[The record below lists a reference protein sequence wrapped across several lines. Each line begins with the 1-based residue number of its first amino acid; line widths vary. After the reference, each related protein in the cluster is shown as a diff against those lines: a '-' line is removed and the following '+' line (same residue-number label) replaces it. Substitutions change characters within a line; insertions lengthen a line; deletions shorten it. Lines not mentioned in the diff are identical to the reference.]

1 MSVRFDLRPE
11 RYRSKAQQRQSGRP
25 GLVLVVLFAVFLA
38 LALGNTLLGYLR
50 LESLR
55 NEAASVSERMFSL
68 ERQAKELDRELQRL
82 QQQEKLHAEVL
93 SMVRE
98 DIPSLEFLAA
108 LEASLP
114 GTVWVDRVSVRP
126 GRAEAEGYAY
136 SEGDVVV
143 FGNALSKAT
152 VVREVSLPVTSGV
165 VRDGRRFVRFSLSCS
180 LTDLASLGDSTGG
193 E

>member
-11 RYRSKAQQRQSGRP
+11 KYRGKAQKRQTGRSA
-25 GLVLVVLFAVFLA
+25 LLFIVLFVASFGLSVGNA
-38 LALGNTLLGYLR
+38 LFGYFR
-50 LESLR
+50 LDSLR

-82 QQQEKLHAEVL
+82 QQQEQLHAKVL

-98 DIPSLEFLAA
+98 DIPSLEFLVA

-114 GTVWVDRVSVRP
+114 GTVWVDRISIHP
-126 GRAEAEGYAY
+126 GRAEVEGYAY

-143 FGNALSKAT
+143 FGNALSRAT
-152 VVREVSLPVTSGV
+152 VVREVSLPVTNGV
-165 VRDGRRFVRFSLSCS
+165 VRDGRRLVRFSLSCS
-180 LTDLASLGDSTGG
+180 LADLASLGDASGG
-193 E
+193 K